1 MYHRETGDR
10 GGGRRF
16 AGGRE
21 VPILDQRVYTSAPL
35 RRGRHVSSPWA
46 VIDGLVHDIG
56 ALSVQVQVAERTL
69 ATDPR
74 TVAARHA
81 LDCATD
87 AVCTAIDETSASAAA
102 KAASAIA
109 DTRALIVQL
118 GLTAE
123 TSRSLVHAAGELIA
137 TAEKQRQ
144 RTSAI
149 RRRFKRTP
157 RTR

>member
-1 MYHRETGDR
+1 M
-10 GGGRRF
+10 
-16 AGGRE
+16 
-21 VPILDQRVYTSAPL
+21 
-35 RRGRHVSSPWA
+35 SSPWA